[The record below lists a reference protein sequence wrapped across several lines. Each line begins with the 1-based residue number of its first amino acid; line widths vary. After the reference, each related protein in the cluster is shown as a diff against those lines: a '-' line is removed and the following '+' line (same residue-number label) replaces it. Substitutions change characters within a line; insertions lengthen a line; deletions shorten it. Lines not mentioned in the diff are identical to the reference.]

1 MLNANEI
8 ILIRSWL
15 QGLSWSTMDEFYS
28 EDDLP
33 LPSKHMK
40 EKLHEL
46 TIKARFNNRP
56 QFIPAFQQPPKGVF
70 DMNRMI
76 TLFKEVDAL
85 PYPLPEKQHSI
96 EHWLPDNIS
105 RYLNRCGFESLA
117 DLAALKLSSQNW
129 HTKIDGLSVQAASFV
144 DQWFNDYPALL
155 DGISVK
161 QPKKQPVRKSVF
173 AIVPIDHLALPDDL
187 SGKPQPGSM
196 IAAQS
201 DIEALRIWLEGF
213 SAKTAKAYLK
223 EIERLILWSVHI
235 RKKPVSTL
243 AQDDLSV
250 FRKFLLRPEPKSLW
264 ASSVSIRRTDKAWK
278 PFVLS
283 PDKQGLSEYSVRHAE
298 TILRQFMQWLSDF
311 SYIDRNPYRHL
322 EKMVVQNRHKDDT
335 STAVDAL
342 FVALAN
348 RRNEPSA
355 EKTRLKQKLI
365 FDLIRFAKL
374 SLHDIVSLT
383 VKDIIMIDFKPSAVR
398 INGTVTDIPP
408 AMQDD
413 FGRFLSVFQLRNKD
427 QFGDT
432 PIIAK
437 ERRSLNNPHLT
448 VRGLQKLIDRCLSDI
463 ASQTDDAIA
472 KLSVADIK
480 NG

>member
-1 MLNANEI
+1 
-8 ILIRSWL
+8 
-15 QGLSWSTMDEFYS
+15 MDEFYA

-46 TIKARFNNRP
+46 TIKARFNSRP
-56 QFIPAFQQPPKGVF
+56 QFIPVFQQPPKGAF

-105 RYLNRCGFESLA
+105 RYLNRCGFETLA
-117 DLAALKLSSQNW
+117 ELAALKLSSQNW

-187 SGKPQPGSM
+187 SGKPRPGTM

-201 DIEALRIWLEGF
+201 DIEAIRIWLEGF
-213 SAKTAKAYLK
+213 SAKTATAYLK
-223 EIERLILWSVHI
+223 EVERLILWSVHI

-243 AQDDLSV
+243 SQDDLSA
-250 FRKFLLRPEPKSLW
+250 FRNFLLRPEPKSLW

-278 PFVLS
+278 PFVL
-283 PDKQGLSEYSVRHAE
+283 PPNKQGLSEHSVRHAE

-311 SYIDRNPYRHL
+311 RYIERNPYRHL
-322 EKMVVQNRHKDDT
+322 EKMVVQNRHKDGT
-335 STAVDAL
+335 ASAVDAL
-342 FVALAN
+342 FGSLAN
-348 RRNEPSA
+348 RRNEPSD
-355 EKTRLKQKLI
+355 EKARLRQKLI

-383 VKDIIMIDFKPSAVR
+383 VKDIIIIDFKPSSVR
-398 INGTVTDIPP
+398 INSKATDIPP

-413 FGRFLSVFQLRNKD
+413 FGRYLNVFRLRNKD
-427 QFGDT
+427 QLGDT

-437 ERRSLNNPHLT
+437 ERRSLNNHHLT
-448 VRGLQKLIDRCLSDI
+448 VRGLQKLIARCLSDV
-463 ASQTDDAIA
+463 ASQTVDPETKEAIT
-472 KLSVADIK
+472 KLSIADIK
-480 NG
+480 NS